1 MIVNVTLLI
10 IVATTIT
17 SLAAF
22 NNQSVM
28 DKLIFYPPAV
38 SQRNEWYRFFSCGL
52 IHANIPHLLF
62 NMYALY
68 LFGSG
73 QDYIDMSGIK
83 HNTGVESFFVD
94 IFGKAGYLLYFVMYA
109 GAVGISL
116 LPTYSKNKE
125 NYYYRSLGA
134 SGGVSAI
141 VFAQIVLNP
150 LQGIGL
156 VFIPVYIAGFLFGI
170 IYLLISW
177 QLDKSQ
183 SKTINHSAHIWGSVF
198 GAVFIIALCQ
208 ISGKYPLLSQLAEQI
223 RNMRLDQIITF
234 RGN

>member
-1 MIVNVTLLI
+1 MIINVTLLL
-10 IVATTIT
+10 IVATSVV

-28 DKLIFYPPAV
+28 DKLIFYPPAI

-52 IHANIPHLLF
+52 IHANIPHLVF

-68 LFGSG
+68 LFGTG
-73 QDYIDMSGIK
+73 QEYQDMNGLK
-83 HNTGVESFFVD
+83 HSTGVESFFIE
-94 IFGKAGYLLYFVMYA
+94 IFGKAGYLLYFLMYA
-109 GAVGISL
+109 GAVGVSL
-116 LPTYSKNKE
+116 LPTYGKNKE

-141 VFAQIVLNP
+141 VFAQIALNP

-198 GAVFIIALCQ
+198 GAVYIIALCQ
-208 ISGKYPLLSQLAEQI
+208 ISGKYPLLDQLAAQI
-223 RNMRLDQIITF
+223 RDMRLDQIITF